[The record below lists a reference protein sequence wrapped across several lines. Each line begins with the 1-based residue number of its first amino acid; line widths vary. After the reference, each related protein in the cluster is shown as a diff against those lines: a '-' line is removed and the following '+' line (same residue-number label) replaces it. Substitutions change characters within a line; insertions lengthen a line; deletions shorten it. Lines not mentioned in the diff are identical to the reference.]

1 MTYELMAVINPKAD
15 ADATAKKIEKFIED
29 AKAQNVK
36 VEKLGRKELAYPI
49 KKQKEA
55 DYFLFSFDAEGE
67 GIKGIGDKIRLEQEA
82 VLRYLVIAKK
92 AKELAQKQKKVA
104 QQEEEKSAKV
114 TVKTVTSPKTIA
126 QDKKTPAKGK
136 ETKVVKAKTKVKGK
150 KKK

>member
-1 MTYELMAVINPKAD
+1 MNYELMAVINPKAD
-15 ADATAKKIEKFIED
+15 TEATAKKVEKFIED

-55 DYFLFSFDAEGE
+55 DFFLFYFDALGE
-67 GIKGIGDKIRLEQEA
+67 GIRGIGDKIRLEQEA

-92 AKELAQKQKKVA
+92 ARELAQKQKKVA
-104 QQEEEKSAKV
+104 QQEEERSAKV
-114 TVKTVTSPKTIA
+114 TVKTVTSPKTAAKI
-126 QDKKTPAKGK
+126 KKTPAKKK

-150 KKK
+150 KK

>member
-15 ADATAKKIEKFIED
+15 VEATAKKIEKFITD
-29 AKAQNVK
+29 AQAQGVK

-55 DYFLFSFDAEGE
+55 DYFLFYFDAEG
-67 GIKGIGDKIRLEQEA
+67 GSIKAIGDKIRLEQEA

-92 AKELAQKQKKVA
+92 TKEI
-104 QQEEEKSAKV
+104 
-114 TVKTVTSPKTIA
+114 VKTVTSSKSVVKT
-126 QDKKTPAKGK
+126 KKTPAKK
-136 ETKVVKAKTKVKGK
+136 KKTKVVKAKTKVKGK

>member
-15 ADATAKKIEKFIED
+15 VEATAKKIEKFIED

-55 DYFLFSFDAEGE
+55 DYFLFYFDAEGD
-67 GIKGIGDKIRLEQEA
+67 GIKGIANKIRLEQEA

-92 AKELAQKQKKVA
+92 AKELAQKQKRTA
-104 QQEEEKSAKV
+104 QQEEERSAKV
-114 TVKTVTSPKTIA
+114 TVKTVTSPKSA
-126 QDKKTPAKGK
+126 AKVKKTLAKKK

>member
-1 MTYELMAVINPKAD
+1 MAVLNPKAD
-15 ADATAKKIEKFIED
+15 TEATAKKIEKFIED

-36 VEKLGRKELAYPI
+36 VEKLGRKELAYPV

-55 DYFLFSFDAEGE
+55 DYFLFYFDAEGV

-92 AKELAQKQKKVA
+92 AKEIAQKQKRVA
-104 QQEEEKSAKV
+104 QQEEERSAKV
-114 TVKTVTSPKTIA
+114 TVKTVTSPKTA
-126 QDKKTPAKGK
+126 AKVKKTPAKKK

-150 KKK
+150 KK

>member
-15 ADATAKKIEKFIED
+15 VEATAKKIEKFIAD
-29 AKAQNVK
+29 SKSQNVK

-55 DYFLFSFDAEGE
+55 DYFLFYFDAEG
-67 GIKGIGDKIRLEQEA
+67 GSIKAIGDKIRPEQEA

-92 AKELAQKQKKVA
+92 AKEIAQKQKKVT
-104 QQEEEKSAKV
+104 QQEEEKKTKV
-114 TVKTVTSPKTIA
+114 TVKTVTSSKSVVKT
-126 QDKKTPAKGK
+126 KKTPAKK
-136 ETKVVKAKTKVKGK
+136 KKTKVVKAKTKVKGK

>member
-1 MTYELMAVINPKAD
+1 MSYELMAVINPKVD
-15 ADATAKKIEKFIED
+15 SDATAKKIEKFIED

-55 DYFLFSFDAEGE
+55 DYFLFYFDAAGE
-67 GIKGIGDKIRLEQEA
+67 GIRGIGDKIRLEQEA

-92 AKELAQKQKKVA
+92 AKELAQKQKKAA

-136 ETKVVKAKTKVKGK
+136 ETKVVKAKTRVKGK

>member
-1 MTYELMAVINPKAD
+1 MAVLNPKAD
-15 ADATAKKIEKFIED
+15 TEATAKKIEKFIED

-67 GIKGIGDKIRLEQEA
+67 GIKGIGDKIRLEQES
-82 VLRYLVIAKK
+82 VLRYLVIVKK
-92 AKELAQKQKKVA
+92 AKELAQKQKQAA
-104 QQEEEKSAKV
+104 QQEEETKTKV
-114 TVKTVTSPKTIA
+114 TVKTVTSSKTVA
-126 QDKKTPAKGK
+126 KVKKTPAKKK

-150 KKK
+150 KK